1 MKSIKIKITS
11 IFIVV
16 IALVCT
22 SFTLLAINI
31 SRNALMANV
40 EAQLPEIAKASAG
53 RVSAQL
59 DVHWNALAAL
69 AQNDSIIH
77 WNTSWD
83 EAAVLLSN
91 ELARNGGS
99 DLSVVDLQG
108 NTKSTIN
115 ESRNVADREYF
126 KAAMAGNYAVSDP
139 VVSAMDGSIIM
150 VYIVP
155 IKDNGEVVG
164 ALMEIRD
171 GSDFSDYVSTIT
183 YGETGAAFIINS
195 AGTMIAHKDKD
206 LVLNMENYIEDSK
219 TDPAFLDLASVLETM
234 IAGGTGYGE
243 YVYNGVEKACGYSN
257 IENTNWSL
265 ALTAESS
272 EVLASVNSMRTTII
286 LVSVVLVIL
295 GAIVAVIFA
304 DLIAKPIVKIS
315 SHLGIIAKGDFT
327 HDVDPKVLIL
337 KDEIGSLGKSL
348 ETMQSSIKAIIFSI
362 IEESDH
368 VSDLSNMEADQMQT
382 LEKQVREVSLAT
394 ESLSAGIEETAASTE
409 EMTATSEEIDAAA
422 DMIAKKAS
430 EGLVTA
436 TEISARANTL
446 KENAKISKQVANDL
460 YRSTETS
467 LLKAI
472 EDAKAVNEINNLS
485 EAILEITN
493 QTNLLALNASI
504 EAARAGEAGK
514 GFAVV
519 ASEIGN
525 LAAGSK
531 NTVNKIQDVT
541 KVVLS
546 SMQNLTQGA
555 QQILDFVNTKV
566 LKDYD
571 TLVETGEQYNQDA
584 ITVDGIVSDL
594 SSTSQELAASIQNMM
609 VAINEVAMASTDGA
623 QSATEIASRVNE
635 ITKEAKDVL
644 TGTEKTK
651 ESASK
656 MVEIVST
663 IKIK

>member
-11 IFIVV
+11 IFIIV

-22 SFTLLAINI
+22 SFTFLAINI
-31 SRNALMANV
+31 SRNALMTNV
-40 EAQLPEIAKASAG
+40 ETQLPEIAAASAG
-53 RVSAQL
+53 RVSTQL
-59 DVHWNALAAL
+59 DVHWNSLETL
-69 AQNDSIIH
+69 AQNVSIIN
-77 WNTSWD
+77 WTTSWD
-83 EAAVLLSN
+83 EASVLITN

-99 DLSVVDLQG
+99 DLSVVDLEG

-126 KAAMAGNYAVSDP
+126 KKAMNGENAVSDP

-155 IKDNGEVVG
+155 IKENGEVVG

-183 YGETGAAFIINS
+183 YGETGSAFIINET
-195 AGTMIAHKDKD
+195 GTIIAHKDKD
-206 LVLNMENYIEDSK
+206 LVLNMENYIEASK
-219 TDPAFLDLASVLETM
+219 TDSSFLDLASVLETL
-234 IAGGTGYGE
+234 ISGGTGYGD
-243 YVYNGVEKACGYSN
+243 YSYLGVEKTCGYSK

-272 EVLASVNSMRTTII
+272 DILQAVNNMRTTII
-286 LVSVVLVIL
+286 IVSVILVIL
-295 GAIVAVIFA
+295 GAIIAVIFA
-304 DLIAKPIVKIS
+304 DMIAKPIVKIS
-315 SHLGIIAKGDFT
+315 NHLGIIAKGDFT
-327 HDVDPKVLIL
+327 HAVDPKVVAM

-348 ETMQSSIKAIIFSI
+348 DIMQSSIKSI
-362 IEESDH
+362 IISIIGESDN
-368 VSDLSNMEADQMQT
+368 VSDLAKMEADKMQT
-382 LEKQVREVSLAT
+382 LEKQVRKVSIST
-394 ESLSAGIEETAASTE
+394 ESLSAGIEEIAASTQ

-430 EGLVTA
+430 EGLITA

-460 YRSTETS
+460 YRSTEIS

-525 LAAGSK
+525 LASGSK

-546 SMQNLTQGA
+546 SMQNLTTGA

-594 SSTSQELAASIQNMM
+594 SVTSQELAASIQNMM

-623 QSATEIASRVNE
+623 QSATEIASRVSE
-635 ITKEAKDVL
+635 ITKETKDVL
-644 TGTEKTK
+644 TGTEQTK
-651 ESASK
+651 DSATK